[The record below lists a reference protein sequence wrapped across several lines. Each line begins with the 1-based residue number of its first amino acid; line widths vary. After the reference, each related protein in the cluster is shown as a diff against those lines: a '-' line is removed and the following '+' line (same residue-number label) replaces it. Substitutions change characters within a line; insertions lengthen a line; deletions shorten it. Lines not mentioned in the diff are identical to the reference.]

1 MRGNM
6 KKGKFIQICG
16 QTPLCKHCK
25 LTRTNT
31 KETGSNITT
40 RVNQRRTR
48 IALQTYLYS
57 TMSNL
62 EWSPFYCLPHAEL
75 TPSGLIQLDLK
86 DHETLLLRRQD
97 VEFRHEGPTPMAP
110 RPRGLPSSKRWMSV
124 TAELVG
130 LAVTTHRFVLLRKDS
145 ETSKIDARFVHL
157 SNVKSVAPSGGPS
170 LMSPNA
176 SYKVLLTTQ
185 TYDEL
190 VLVFRSHGRTARDD
204 RDQAIL
210 EFQRALDRKRWEV
223 ATRLQEQAEKESARL
238 GNRVGLDKILTKNKM
253 RHRENAKL
261 AETAL
266 SGDSENLLQEAAGL
280 LKVIQKYKAL
290 VQKAEGNAE
299 DEEAAT
305 KLKGLMSD
313 MGMTSALSQS
323 KAGGATKGFGSVVGS
338 ASKDTRLKEYHEL
351 TARQVA
357 DFLVPR
363 LRKRSQLQTKNN
375 QNATASANSGGMMS
389 LTDVYC
395 LFNRARGS
403 NLVSPEDLRA
413 ACSLLGTQLKVGVS
427 MRTFPSGIVV
437 LQLDDLALDSTNYAA
452 RRALIDLCAQGRTP
466 LEASHVLN
474 LSPLLA
480 AEQLEEAERLGWLC
494 RDVTL
499 STTRFYPNKFLT
511 TF

>member
-1 MRGNM
+1 M
-6 KKGKFIQICG
+6 KGFRPLLSCIASIAMPNRNTT
-16 QTPLCKHCK
+16 QTTIKQKQQHNRHHNLLIEQPL
-25 LTRTNT
+25 LRTNT
-31 KETGSNITT
+31 I
-40 RVNQRRTR
+40 
-48 IALQTYLYS
+48 
-57 TMSNL
+57 MSNL
-62 EWSPFYCLPHAEL
+62 EWSPFYCLPTAEL

-97 VEFRHEGPTPMAP
+97 VEFRHEGPTPMAV
-110 RPRGLPSSKRWMSV
+110 RPRGLPPSKRWMSV
-124 TAELVG
+124 TAELVA
-130 LAVTTHRFVLLRKDS
+130 LAITTHRFVLLRKDAT
-145 ETSKIDARFVHL
+145 TSKIDARFVHL
-157 SNVKSVAPSGGPS
+157 SNVKHVAAAGGPS

-176 SYKVLLTTQ
+176 SYKILLKTQ

-190 VLVFRSHGRTARDD
+190 VLVFRSSGRTAKDD
-204 RDQAIL
+204 RDQSVL
-210 EFQRALDRKRWEV
+210 EFTRALERKRWEV
-223 ATRLQEQAEKESARL
+223 AYRLQEQAAKESLQLDR
-238 GNRVGLDKILTKNKM
+238 RVGLDKILTKNKM
-253 RHRENAKL
+253 RHQNNAKL

-266 SGDSENLLQEAAGL
+266 SGDSENLLKEAAGL

-290 VQKAEGNAE
+290 VQKADGGSVE

-305 KLKGLMSD
+305 KLKGLLSD

-323 KAGGATKGFGSVVGS
+323 KAGGAAKGRN
-338 ASKDTRLKEYHEL
+338 KDIRLKEYHEL

-363 LRKRSQLQTKNN
+363 LRKRSTLKRKNSCN
-375 QNATASANSGGMMS
+375 DSASASSGGMMS

-413 ACSLLGTQLKVGVS
+413 ACELLGTELQVGLS
-427 MRTFPSGIVV
+427 MRTFPSGVVV
-437 LQLDDLALDSTNYAA
+437 LQLDDLALDSTNYVA
-452 RRALIDLCAQGRTP
+452 RRALIDLCAEGRSP
-466 LEASHVLN
+466 LEASHVLK

-494 RDVTL
+494 WDVTL